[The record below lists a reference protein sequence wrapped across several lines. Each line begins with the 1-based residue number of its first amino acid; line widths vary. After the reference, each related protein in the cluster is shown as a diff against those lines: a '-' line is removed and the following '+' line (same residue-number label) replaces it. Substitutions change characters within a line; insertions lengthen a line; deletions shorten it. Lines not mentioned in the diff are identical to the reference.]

1 MQNKPKGRNEGKPAI
16 CRIASLS
23 AFGGVILGRDM
34 GGIFKEGHVYS
45 AYEVNGEIVLTDLGE
60 HAQDEFL
67 GKRGRISQYATSG
80 VHCLTNEEYKIQL
93 SLKQ

>member
-1 MQNKPKGRNEGKPAI
+1 MQNKPKGRNDGKPAI

-60 HAQDEFL
+60 HALSEYL
-67 GKRGRISQYATSG
+67 GETGRVGQYVTSG
-80 VHCLTNEEYKIQL
+80 VHCLTKGEYAREL
-93 SLKQ
+93 SLKP